1 MKITVIGR
9 GNVGGGLAKRWERAG
24 HDVTALGHE
33 GGDAS
38 DADVVVVAVYSDRID
53 DALAGVSGLDGKV
66 TIDTTNAF
74 GGRDEAF
81 ESLAHQIKSVVGG
94 PIAKAFNLNFA
105 ALYDQVDE
113 QRVRPSQIYA
123 AEDGARDSAVQLIE
137 DAGYEPVYA
146 GGLENARMVE
156 DHILL
161 MGAIN
166 QGGLG
171 RMFYRYAPPGEL

>member
-9 GNVGGGLAKRWERAG
+9 GNIGGGLAKRWERAG
-24 HDVTALGHE
+24 HDITALGHE

-38 DADVVVVAVYSDRID
+38 DADVVVVAVYSDKIA

-66 TIDTTNAF
+66 TIDATNDFA
-74 GGRDEAF
+74 GRDEGF

-105 ALYDQVDE
+105 ALYDQIDE
-113 QRVRPSQIYA
+113 QRTRPGLIYA
-123 AEDGARDSAVQLIE
+123 SEDGARDAAVQLIE
-137 DAGYEPVYA
+137 DAGFEPVYA

-156 DHILL
+156 DHIRL
-161 MGAIN
+161 MVAIN

-171 RMFYRYAPPGEL
+171 QMFYRYAAPGDL